1 MNYYYIHGFA
11 SGKNSS
17 TFGEIRKRI
26 PAAKALAY
34 DSAKTY
40 SENMESLVSQIAGDK
55 EPCCIIGSSL
65 GGFYAMQLTP
75 FAHYCAAR
83 LLVNPCVAP
92 RSTLESFKG
101 ECPNFESGKTFPLT
115 SDICNSYPADLDIS
129 ILLPEIPTTV
139 LLSKNDEILDYR
151 IAEQKFRHCAD
162 IKYINGK
169 HRLSDYFALFS
180 ALKRLTSVADFD
192 SSTHILHF
200 S

>member
-26 PAAKALAY
+26 PSVKALAY

-40 SENMESLVSQIAGDK
+40 SENMESLASQIAGDN

-75 FAHYCAAR
+75 FAHCCAAR

-92 RSTLESFKG
+92 RPTLESFKG
-101 ECPNFESGKTFPLT
+101 DCQNFETGKPFSLT
-115 SDICNSYPADLDIS
+115 SDICNSYPEDLDIVKLS
-129 ILLPEIPTTV
+129 RGIPTAV
-139 LLSKNDEILDYR
+139 LLSKNDEVLDFR
-151 IAEQKFRHCAD
+151 IAEHKFRHIAD

-169 HRLSDYFALFS
+169 HRLSDYPAFFN
-180 ALKRLTSVADFD
+180 ALKELICAASY
-192 SSTHILHF
+192 
-200 S
+200 